1 MKFLK
6 NFLINLAGLIGLG
19 VIMYALFP
27 DITKLVIEVSVGLS
41 EAIFGPRFGPHS
53 GLLFIILALI
63 ISALPRI
70 RRD

>member
-6 NFLINLAGLIGLG
+6 NFFINLAGLIGIGL
-19 VIMYALFP
+19 IIYAIYP
-27 DITKLVIEVSVGLS
+27 DLMKLVIEFIVGLS

-53 GLLFIILALI
+53 GLIAILLALI
-63 ISALPRI
+63 VSALPRI